1 MISYSASDS
10 EKSLKWLLQQLMS
23 LSILQPT
30 FCGKV
35 KESFH
40 NLLTEDLVLDKEKFI
55 SYDRA
60 TQMIFISIL
69 LSM

>member
-1 MISYSASDS
+1 MISCSSSDS
-10 EKSLKWLLQQLMS
+10 EKGLKWLLQQLMS

-30 FCGKV
+30 FCDKV

-40 NLLTEDLVLDKEKFI
+40 NLLTEYLVLDKEKFI

-60 TQMIFISIL
+60 TQMIFTSIL

>member
-1 MISYSASDS
+1 
-10 EKSLKWLLQQLMS
+10 MS

>member
-1 MISYSASDS
+1 MISYSSSDS
-10 EKSLKWLLQQLMS
+10 EKGLKWLLQQLMS

-30 FCGKV
+30 FCDKV

-40 NLLTEDLVLDKEKFI
+40 NLLTEYLVLDKEKFI

-60 TQMIFISIL
+60 TQMIFTSIL